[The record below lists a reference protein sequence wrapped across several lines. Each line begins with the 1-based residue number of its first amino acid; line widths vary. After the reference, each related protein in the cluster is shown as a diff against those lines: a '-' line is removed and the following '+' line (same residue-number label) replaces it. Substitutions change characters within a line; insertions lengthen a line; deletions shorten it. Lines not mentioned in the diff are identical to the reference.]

1 MERHSQNGLS
11 MAEYFSQHEKVA
23 WVDYPGLKDNKDY
36 PLAQKYLG
44 GKCSG
49 VVSFGVKGGK
59 AAAVKLMESLKLTA
73 LVIHVADARTSALH
87 PASTTHRQLTDEQ
100 LYEAGVKPEMIRL
113 SVGIENIDDIKADFE
128 QALAKI

>member
-1 MERHSQNGLS
+1 
-11 MAEYFSQHEKVA
+11 MAKYLSQHDKVA
-23 WVDYPGLKDNKDY
+23 WVDYPGLEDNKDY
-36 PLAQKYLG
+36 QLACKYLG

-59 AAAVKLMESLKLTA
+59 EAAVKLMESLKLTA
-73 LVIHVADARTSALH
+73 LVIHVADARTGALH

-100 LYEAGVKPEMIRL
+100 LEEAGVKPEMIRL
-113 SVGIENIDDIKADFE
+113 SVGIENIEDIIADFE